1 MGRAGARVARRPGRV
16 IGWFPC
22 SPCRWPWPCWS
33 PRRCPPPPGAA
44 HIVAQDARWT
54 SLAPVDELAAGRDG
68 LFLISGEVRN
78 DGAVPLA
85 GVRLVY
91 ELLADGVVVAREHGY
106 NRRAE
111 ALRDPD
117 VESGAVPRPRVGV
130 TPLQPGDSDLFRMVF
145 LRGDVPRFDAWRVRV
160 EAVTPLPGDAQRR

>member
-1 MGRAGARVARRPGRV
+1 MVLLVATPV
-16 IGWFPC
+16 PTAPI
-22 SPCRWPWPCWS
+22 
-33 PRRCPPPPGAA
+33 ATQ
-44 HIVAQDARWT
+44 IIAQAARWT
-54 SLAPVDELAAGRDG
+54 SLSPIDDLASGREG

-78 DGAVPLA
+78 DGPVPLA
-85 GVRLVY
+85 AVRLVY

-117 VESGAVPRPRVGV
+117 VESGAVPRTRVTV
-130 TPLQPGDSDLFRMVF
+130 PPLPPGEADLFRMVF

-160 EAVTPLPGDAQRR
+160 EAATPLGGDAPPR